1 MFGLQATACGR
12 ELMFGLFEM
21 KYMNICLVAGVILE
35 LIALVAILN
44 LYINIRRRE
53 RRQKNREDGAG
64 LYDRAVCAGTDEAH
78 MLVRR
83 EDISAVSQLMDQ
95 KVYRQLRKK
104 YEGWDIQENLKFDA
118 RVAGRD
124 GRWLRIIVVP
134 DGTDGCDL
142 FIFRDIT
149 EDRGRLESPYSL

>member
-1 MFGLQATACGR
+1 
-12 ELMFGLFEM
+12 MFGLFEM

-78 MLVRR
+78 CFKTYL
-83 EDISAVSQLMDQ
+83 ISMS
-95 KVYRQLRKK
+95 
-104 YEGWDIQENLKFDA
+104 
-118 RVAGRD
+118 
-124 GRWLRIIVVP
+124 RIGLLSIANK
-134 DGTDGCDL
+134 
-142 FIFRDIT
+142 
-149 EDRGRLESPYSL
+149 

>member
-104 YEGWDIQENLKFDA
+104 YEGWDRQ
-118 RVAGRD
+118 
-124 GRWLRIIVVP
+124 
-134 DGTDGCDL
+134 
-142 FIFRDIT
+142 
-149 EDRGRLESPYSL
+149 

>member
-1 MFGLQATACGR
+1 
-12 ELMFGLFEM
+12 MFGLFEM

-95 KVYRQLRKK
+95 KVYRQFRKK
-104 YEGWDIQENLKFDA
+104 YEGWDRQENLEFDA
-118 RVAGRD
+118 RVA
-124 GRWLRIIVVP
+124 
-134 DGTDGCDL
+134 
-142 FIFRDIT
+142 
-149 EDRGRLESPYSL
+149 GRLESPYSL

>member
-1 MFGLQATACGR
+1 MFGLQATAYGR

-21 KYMNICLVAGVILE
+21 K
-35 LIALVAILN
+35 
-44 LYINIRRRE
+44 YINIRRRE

-95 KVYRQLRKK
+95 KVYRQFRKK
-104 YEGWDIQENLKFDA
+104 Y
-118 RVAGRD
+118 
-124 GRWLRIIVVP
+124 
-134 DGTDGCDL
+134 
-142 FIFRDIT
+142 
-149 EDRGRLESPYSL
+149 

>member
-53 RRQKNREDGAG
+53 RRQKNREDG
-64 LYDRAVCAGTDEAH
+64 VNSIQ
-78 MLVRR
+78 RR
-83 EDISAVSQLMDQ
+83 FICEISVYLKYLMS
-95 KVYRQLRKK
+95 Y
-104 YEGWDIQENLKFDA
+104 
-118 RVAGRD
+118 
-124 GRWLRIIVVP
+124 
-134 DGTDGCDL
+134 
-142 FIFRDIT
+142 
-149 EDRGRLESPYSL
+149 

>member
-1 MFGLQATACGR
+1 MFGLQATAYGR

-21 KYMNICLVAGVILE
+21 K
-35 LIALVAILN
+35 
-44 LYINIRRRE
+44 YINIRRRE

-95 KVYRQLRKK
+95 KVYRQFRKK
-104 YEGWDIQENLKFDA
+104 YEGWDRQENLEFNA
-118 RVAGRD
+118 RVAGRAQNPVYIC
-124 GRWLRIIVVP
+124 R
-134 DGTDGCDL
+134 
-142 FIFRDIT
+142 
-149 EDRGRLESPYSL
+149 

>member
-1 MFGLQATACGR
+1 
-12 ELMFGLFEM
+12 MFGLFEM

-44 LYINIRRRE
+44 LYINIRRKE

-64 LYDRAVCAGTDEAH
+64 LYDRADEAY

-104 YEGWDIQENLKFDA
+104 YEGWDRQENLEFDA
-118 RVAGRD
+118 RVAGR
-124 GRWLRIIVVP
+124 
-134 DGTDGCDL
+134 
-142 FIFRDIT
+142 F
-149 EDRGRLESPYSL
+149 ESPYSL

>member
-1 MFGLQATACGR
+1 MVV
-12 ELMFGLFEM
+12 MFGLFEM

-44 LYINIRRRE
+44 LYSNIRRRE

-104 YEGWDIQENLKFDA
+104 YEGWDRQENLEFDA
-118 RVAGRD
+118 RVAGRAQNPVYIC
-124 GRWLRIIVVP
+124 R
-134 DGTDGCDL
+134 
-142 FIFRDIT
+142 
-149 EDRGRLESPYSL
+149 

>member
-53 RRQKNREDGAG
+53 RRQDRKSTRLNSSHNRES
-64 LYDRAVCAGTDEAH
+64 R
-78 MLVRR
+78 MPS
-83 EDISAVSQLMDQ
+83 SA
-95 KVYRQLRKK
+95 
-104 YEGWDIQENLKFDA
+104 
-118 RVAGRD
+118 
-124 GRWLRIIVVP
+124 
-134 DGTDGCDL
+134 
-142 FIFRDIT
+142 
-149 EDRGRLESPYSL
+149 

>member
-1 MFGLQATACGR
+1 
-12 ELMFGLFEM
+12 MFGLFEM

-83 EDISAVSQLMDQ
+83 EDISAVSRAGKTNIYTFVSDRY
-95 KVYRQLRKK
+95 VR
-104 YEGWDIQENLKFDA
+104 GWTCLPLFFVLLKDILK
-118 RVAGRD
+118 
-124 GRWLRIIVVP
+124 I
-134 DGTDGCDL
+134 
-142 FIFRDIT
+142 
-149 EDRGRLESPYSL
+149 RLIET